1 MIRDDKDR
9 LAVSLQLGVMRKL
22 RKIEL
27 LTGMS
32 KSDIITMLILD
43 ADFEKLIHSLDNLT
57 TDSAQVK

>member
-27 LTGMS
+27 LTGMT
-32 KSDIITMLILD
+32 KSDIISMLVLNFSPEELLHNLD
-43 ADFEKLIHSLDNLT
+43 DLKR
-57 TDSAQVK
+57 V

>member
-43 ADFEKLIHSLDNLT
+43 ADFEKLIHSLDNLS
-57 TDSAQVK
+57 TDSAPVK

>member
-22 RKIEL
+22 RKIEV

-32 KSDIITMLILD
+32 KSDIITMLILN
-43 ADFEKLIHSLDNLT
+43 ADFETLIHSLDNLT
-57 TDSAQVK
+57 TAPVK

>member
-57 TDSAQVK
+57 TDSARGK